1 MKYNTIMEIDLNIL
15 KNNTK
20 TLCQIF
26 NEYQNKI
33 ATLKDNAYGMGLSI
47 VNTLINNGINY
58 ILVGSIKD
66 ALEIRKYNASI
77 SILVNYFVNLEEI
90 YDAINNNITIT
101 IPDLE
106 YLRNVLT
113 LNIKDELKVHLL
125 IDNSANKFG
134 LKTEKEIS
142 EVFEIVKNNK
152 NIFIE
157 GIYTNITTLGI
168 VDENYYTQIAN
179 FIEKIEKYK
188 SKVNIIHVNEP
199 IMYHKKNKIING
211 ISFDLA
217 LIGIEENI
225 EDNLFTNF
233 KIKNIEKKH
242 NDLQFIDNKL
252 ECIFNIT
259 SQVMFI
265 SEAKKGD
272 LIGKNYLA
280 KEDMKVAIIPIG
292 HKDGITK
299 AIKYVKFN
307 NKQIEILADDI
318 DYMIIRGEGL
328 NIYDTVDIIGKNR
341 DLVELMNL
349 LKTNR
354 YYLMSILNKNLKR
367 VYVNENNE
375 GEDYL

>member
-20 TLCQIF
+20 TLCQNF

-134 LKTEKEIS
+134 LKTEKEIK
-142 EVFEIVKNNK
+142 EAFEIVKNNK

-199 IMYHKKNKIING
+199 IMYHKKNKNING

-265 SEAKKGD
+265 REAKKGD

-318 DYMIIRGEGL
+318 DYMIIRGERL
-328 NIYDTVDIIGKNR
+328 SIYDTVDIIGKNC

>member
-20 TLCQIF
+20 TLCQNF
-26 NEYQNKI
+26 NEYQFKI

-77 SILVNYFVNLEEI
+77 SILVNYFINFEEI

-106 YLRNVLT
+106 YLRNILT

-134 LKTEKEIS
+134 LKTEKEIK
-142 EVFEIVKNNK
+142 EAFEIVKNNQ
-152 NIFIE
+152 NIIIE

-168 VDENYYTQIAN
+168 VDENYYKQIN
-179 FIEKIEKYK
+179 IFIEKIEKYK
-188 SKVNIIHVNEP
+188 GKVKIIHVNEP
-199 IMYHKKNKIING
+199 IMYHKKNKTING
-211 ISFDLA
+211 LSFDLS

-225 EDNLFTNF
+225 EDNIFTNF

-242 NDLQFIDNKL
+242 NDLQFIDIKL

-265 SEAKKGD
+265 SDVKKGD
-272 LIGKNYLA
+272 LIGKNYTA

>member
-20 TLCQIF
+20 TLCQNF
-26 NEYQNKI
+26 NEYQFKI

-199 IMYHKKNKIING
+199 IMYHKKNKNING

-265 SEAKKGD
+265 REAKKGD

-328 NIYDTVDIIGKNR
+328 NIYDTVDIIGKNC

>member
-20 TLCQIF
+20 TLCQNF
-26 NEYQNKI
+26 NEYQFKI

-58 ILVGSIKD
+58 ITVGSIKD
-66 ALEIRKYNASI
+66 ALEIRKYNTSI

-265 SEAKKGD
+265 REAKKGD

-280 KEDMKVAIIPIG
+280 KEDMKVAIILIG

-299 AIKYVKFN
+299 AIKYVNFK

>member
-20 TLCQIF
+20 TLCQNF
-26 NEYQNKI
+26 NEYQFKI

-58 ILVGSIKD
+58 ITVGSIKD
-66 ALEIRKYNASI
+66 ALEIRKYNTSI

-157 GIYTNITTLGI
+157 GIYTNVTTMGI
-168 VDENYYTQIAN
+168 EDENYYKQIN
-179 FIEKIEKYK
+179 IFIEKIEKYK
-188 SKVNIIHVNEP
+188 GKVKIIHVNEP
-199 IMYHKKNKIING
+199 IMYHKKNKTING
-211 ISFDLA
+211 LSFDLS

-225 EDNLFTNF
+225 EDNIFTNF

-242 NDLQFIDNKL
+242 NDLQFIDIKL

-265 SEAKKGD
+265 SDVKKGD
-272 LIGKNYLA
+272 LIGKNYTA

-341 DLVELMNL
+341 DLVELMTL

-354 YYLMSILNKNLKR
+354 YYLMSILNRNLKR
-367 VYVNENNE
+367 VYVNEYNE
-375 GEDYL
+375 GDNYL

>member
-20 TLCQIF
+20 TLCQNF
-26 NEYQNKI
+26 NEYQFKI

-77 SILVNYFVNLEEI
+77 SILVNYFINFEEI

-106 YLRNVLT
+106 YLRNILT

-134 LKTEKEIS
+134 LKTEKEIK
-142 EVFEIVKNNK
+142 EAFEIVKNNQ
-152 NIFIE
+152 NIIIE

-265 SEAKKGD
+265 REAKKGD

-299 AIKYVKFN
+299 AIKYVNFK

-318 DYMIIRGEGL
+318 DYTIIRGERL
-328 NIYDTVDIIGKNR
+328 SIYDTVDIIGKNR

>member
-1 MKYNTIMEIDLNIL
+1 MKYNTIMEIDLKIL

-20 TLCQIF
+20 VLCQNF
-26 NEYQNKI
+26 NEYQYKI
-33 ATLKDNAYGMGLSI
+33 AALKDNAYGMGLSI

-66 ALEIRKYNASI
+66 ALEIRKYNTNI
-77 SILVNYFVNLEEI
+77 SILVNYFFNLEEI

-106 YLRNVLT
+106 YLRNILT

-134 LKTEKEIS
+134 LKTEKEIK
-142 EVFEIVKNNK
+142 EAFEIVKNKK
-152 NIFIE
+152 NIIID
-157 GIYTNITTLGI
+157 GIYTNITNLGI
-168 VDENYYTQIAN
+168 VDENYYTQITN

-199 IMYHKKNKIING
+199 IMYHKKNKNING

-265 SEAKKGD
+265 REAKKGD

-299 AIKYVKFN
+299 AIKYVNFN

-318 DYMIIRGEGL
+318 DYTIIRGERL
-328 NIYDTVDIIGKNR
+328 SIYDTVDIIGKNR

>member
-20 TLCQIF
+20 ILCQNF
-26 NEYQNKI
+26 NEYQFKI

-77 SILVNYFVNLEEI
+77 SILVNYFINFEEI

-106 YLRNVLT
+106 YLRNILT

-134 LKTEKEIS
+134 LKTEKEIK
-142 EVFEIVKNNK
+142 EAFEIVKNNQ
-152 NIFIE
+152 NIIIE

-265 SEAKKGD
+265 REAKKGD

-299 AIKYVKFN
+299 AIKYVNFK

-318 DYMIIRGEGL
+318 DYTIIRGERL
-328 NIYDTVDIIGKNR
+328 SIYDTVDIIGKNR

>member
-20 TLCQIF
+20 TLCQNF
-26 NEYQNKI
+26 NEYQFKI

-66 ALEIRKYNASI
+66 ALEIRKYNTSI

-106 YLRNVLT
+106 YLRNILT

-142 EVFEIVKNNK
+142 KVFEIVKNNK

-259 SQVMFI
+259 SQIMFI
-265 SEAKKGD
+265 REAKKGD

-318 DYMIIRGEGL
+318 DYTIIRGERL
-328 NIYDTVDIIGKNR
+328 SIYDTVDIIGKNR

>member
-20 TLCQIF
+20 TLCQNF

>member
-20 TLCQIF
+20 TLCQNF
-26 NEYQNKI
+26 NEYQFKI

-58 ILVGSIKD
+58 ITVGSIKD
-66 ALEIRKYNASI
+66 ALEIRKYNTSI

-106 YLRNVLT
+106 YLRNILT

-134 LKTEKEIS
+134 LKTEKEIK
-142 EVFEIVKNNK
+142 EAFEIVKNNQ
-152 NIFIE
+152 NIIIE

-211 ISFDLA
+211 ISFDLS

-242 NDLQFIDNKL
+242 NDLQFIDIKL

-265 SEAKKGD
+265 SDVKKGD
-272 LIGKNYLA
+272 LIGKNYTA